1 MKTKIEPGVRV
12 AFSRAWLRSA
22 GMFTGPVPFA
32 RGTVREVNPFGD
44 QLLAR
49 VEWDGGAESDLF
61 SLQRVLAC
69 NLVAVADIP
78 HEPV

>member
-1 MKTKIEPGVRV
+1 MRTKIEPGVRV
-12 AFSRAWLRSA
+12 AYARAWLRST
-22 GMFTGPVPFA
+22 GMLTGPIPFA
-32 RGTVREVNPFGD
+32 RGTVREVNPFGA
-44 QLLAR
+44 QVLAR
-49 VEWDGGAESDLF
+49 VEWDGGDDSDMP